1 MDEKQVIAGLFGQ
14 DAEIFPS
21 AVLGIEEK
29 DFSVQVEKRLDRV
42 DLACYTSLVS
52 ES

>member
-1 MDEKQVIAGLFGQ
+1 MNEKELIAGLFGQ
-14 DAEIFPS
+14 DAELFP
-21 AVLGIEEK
+21 ATVLEIREK

-42 DLACYTSLVS
+42 DLACYTSPVS